1 MVGSWSRV
9 DGRALHSLFNSGNVL
24 LISRQVV
31 PLPAVLFVC
40 SANQCRSPM
49 AEALFREHLAKLG
62 LADDWRVESAGVW
75 AMDGAPATALAR
87 DVMSERGLDIS
98 LHKAQGVH
106 ADLLREFDLVL
117 VMEDR
122 HQKSLERNYPEEADK
137 VFLLTAMAD
146 GEGDVDDP
154 VWGTMDTYQSTVEE
168 LVDLLK
174 RGYGRIQDLITK

>member
-1 MVGSWSRV
+1 M
-9 DGRALHSLFNSGNVL
+9 
-24 LISRQVV
+24 
-31 PLPAVLFVC
+31 PAVLFVC

-49 AEALFREHLAKLG
+49 AEALFREHLAKKG

-75 AMDGAPATALAR
+75 AMDGASATALAR

-98 LHKAQGVH
+98 LHKSQGVH

-137 VFLLTAMAD
+137 VFLLTAMVH
-146 GEGDVDDP
+146 GEGNVDDP
-154 VWGTMDTYQSTVEE
+154 VWGTKETYRSTVEE
-168 LVDLLK
+168 LVNLLVQ
-174 RGYGRIQDLITK
+174 GFERIMELVS

>member
-1 MVGSWSRV
+1 
-9 DGRALHSLFNSGNVL
+9 
-24 LISRQVV
+24 
-31 PLPAVLFVC
+31 LPAVLFVC

-49 AEALFREHLAKLG
+49 AEALFREHLAKMG
-62 LADDWRVESAGVW
+62 ISDDWRVESAGVW
-75 AMDGAPATALAR
+75 AMEGAPATALAR

-106 ADLLREFDLVL
+106 ADLLRDFDLVL

-122 HQKSLERNYPEEADK
+122 HQKSLERNYPEQADK

-154 VWGTMDTYQSTVEE
+154 VWGTKETYRATVDE
-168 LVDLLK
+168 LVNLLVQGFTK
-174 RGYGRIQDLITK
+174 IEDLISQSK